1 MLYSVFDL
9 SLFRIIESVE
19 RADKVTCDTAYTVKR
34 YLSEMICEICKI
46 SVNVYVKLSD
56 QFSGV
61 SLYRILNVSVDF
73 FLIECAVFY
82 IYFYDNNLPFNL
94 LYIKAVSTFRCF
106 LNCTTT
112 YCVCQEAQAQFF
124 EISTNA

>member
-34 YLSEMICEICKI
+34 YLSEMIGEICKI
-46 SVNVYVKLSD
+46 SVSVYIKLGD

-61 SLYRILNVSVDF
+61 SFDSILNVSVDL
-73 FLIECAVFY
+73 FLIEFAVF
-82 IYFYDNNLPFNL
+82 
-94 LYIKAVSTFRCF
+94 
-106 LNCTTT
+106 
-112 YCVCQEAQAQFF
+112 
-124 EISTNA
+124 